1 MTRSTLSEQTVVVIG
16 GGSGIGR
23 AVAAAARADGAA
35 VIVAGREGERLAA
48 AAAGLGAR
56 AEHVDVTERASLD
69 ALFGRIGDFDH
80 LVLTVGP
87 QFASPKGSSNSSPVF
102 AELDVA
108 AARAAFD
115 VKFWGQL
122 EAAQAALGH
131 LRPGGSITLTS
142 GLLSRRFSAGSL
154 VKSTM
159 NAAAEALAKSLA
171 RELAPLRVNVVSPG
185 VTDTEAWHHLAGPAR
200 DALFERIGGGLPV
213 GRVGRAEEIAAA
225 YLLAMRNGF
234 MTGAVLDVEGGGL
247 L

>member
-23 AVAAAARADGAA
+23 AVAAAAQTDGAA
-35 VIVAGREGERLAA
+35 VIIAGREGERLAA
-48 AAAGLGAR
+48 AAAELGAR
-56 AEHVDVTERASLD
+56 AEHVDVTGRASLD
-69 ALFGRIGDFDH
+69 ALFGRVGAFDH

-87 QFASPKGSSNSSPVF
+87 QIGSPAFAD
-102 AELDVA
+102 LDVA

-200 DALFERIGGGLPV
+200 TALFERIGAGLPV
-213 GRVGRAEEIAAA
+213 GRVGRAEEIAAV